1 MYRLGHYGAAL
12 VVYAPLGLVLL
23 LAGRETL
30 AVAGG
35 GVSLALASLPDV
47 DQRLPFVDHRGPT
60 HTLGFAL
67 GVGACVSAAG
77 WVLGGEGGLGNSVE
91 LAAVGFVVG
100 TAVVVSHLLADVI
113 TPMGITP
120 FWPLSKRHYTAGL
133 CRADNALAN
142 YVLLGL
148 GVLLT
153 VVVLAVAPR

>member
-23 LAGRETL
+23 LAGRQTL
-30 AVAGG
+30 AVGG
-35 GVSLALASLPDV
+35 GGLSLALASLPDV
-47 DQRLPFVDHRGPT
+47 DQRLPFVDHRGAT

-67 GVGACVSAAG
+67 AVGACVGAAG
-77 WVLGGEGGLGNSVE
+77 WVIGVKAGAGSPVE

-100 TAVVVSHLLADVI
+100 TTGIVSHLLADVI

-120 FWPLSKRHYTAGL
+120 FWPLSKRHYTFGL
-133 CRADNALAN
+133 CRADNTLAN
-142 YVLLGL
+142 YALLGL